1 MLVGAAGQTEKVKVN
16 KQTDAVCRYQ
26 GTKLQQ
32 EGARARKL
40 ACGKRWHV
48 IN

>member
-16 KQTDAVCRYQ
+16 KQTDAVRRYQ
-26 GTKLQQ
+26 GTELQQ
-32 EGARARKL
+32 EGAGARKL